1 MTSIMISHK
10 LNEIAEIADT
20 TTIIRDGR
28 TVETL
33 DMVADEVTQE
43 RIIRGMVGRDLGHRF
58 PPHES
63 HIGEEVL
70 RIEDWTVH
78 HPTDPDRIVVDGANL
93 TVRAGEI
100 VGLAGLMGAGRTEL
114 AMSVFGRSYGS
125 HITGKV
131 FLHGK
136 EIRVATRLRGDQPR
150 HRVRHRGPQEVRPE
164 PHRGHPDQHLR
175 REPVEGVA
183 RWLGEQ
189 QRGDQGRRELP
200 PEHEHQ
206 GTDGAGA
213 HGEAVRRQPAEG
225 RAEQVALHGPAGAD
239 PRRAHARH
247 RRRRQV
253 RDLHPD
259 QPARRGGQGRAGHL
273 LGAARAARHLQ
284 PDLHALGRP
293 DHRRRCRG
301 SRRLRRT

>member
-136 EIRVATRLRGDQPR
+136 EIQRRHRLRGDHAR
-150 HRVRHRGPQEVRPE
+150 HRVRHGGPQEVRPQ
-164 PHRGHPDQHLR
+164 PHRGHPHATSPPRTCR
-175 REPVEGVA
+175 RS
-183 RWLGEQ
+183 
-189 QRGDQGRRELP
+189 
-200 PEHEHQ
+200 
-206 GTDGAGA
+206 
-213 HGEAVRRQPAEG
+213 
-225 RAEQVALHGPAGAD
+225 RAEAG
-239 PRRAHARH
+239 
-247 RRRRQV
+247 
-253 RDLHPD
+253 
-259 QPARRGGQGRAGHL
+259 
-273 LGAARAARHLQ
+273 
-284 PDLHALGRP
+284 
-293 DHRRRCRG
+293 
-301 SRRLRRT
+301 